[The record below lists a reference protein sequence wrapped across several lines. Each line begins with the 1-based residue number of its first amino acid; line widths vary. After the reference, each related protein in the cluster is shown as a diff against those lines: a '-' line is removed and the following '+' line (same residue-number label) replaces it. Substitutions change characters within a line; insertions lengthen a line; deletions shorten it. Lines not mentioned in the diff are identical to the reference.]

1 MTEGRVSDAEQD
13 LHPRLEGER
22 QRIQSLTDGVFAIAM
37 TILVLELKP
46 PRVAPS
52 GLGPSLRGLVGL
64 LLVYFLT
71 FLVLGGMW
79 FRHRMEFVY
88 IRHVDHP
95 LAWLNLG
102 MLGFVALV
110 PWSASLVGQ
119 QPGAHL
125 TVIIYNVNLAA
136 ATLLQ
141 QLGWLYATGRG
152 HLTGAMPAKLV
163 KWSRLV
169 GLLPVADYLVA
180 VPVSL
185 ASPAVALGLD
195 LLTPLAYIGGLL
207 YRLLY
212 RLSR

>member
-1 MTEGRVSDAEQD
+1 MTDAEED
-13 LHPRLEGER
+13 LHPRQEGER
-22 QRIQSLTDGVFAIAM
+22 DRIQTLTDGVFAIAM

-46 PRVAPS
+46 PRVAI
-52 GLGPSLRGLVGL
+52 GALGPTLRGMVPML
-64 LLVYFLT
+64 LIYLLT

-79 FRHRMEFVY
+79 FRHRMEFAY
-88 IRHVDHP
+88 IRRVDHP
-95 LAWLNLG
+95 LTWFNLG

-119 QPGAHL
+119 HPANYL
-125 TVIIYNVNLAA
+125 TVLIYNVNLAT

-141 QLGWLYATGRG
+141 HVGWLYAVGRR
-152 HLTGAMPAKLV
+152 HLAGAMPSRLV

-169 GLLPVADYLVA
+169 GLLPVVDYVA
-180 VPVSL
+180 AVVVSL
-185 ASPAVALGLD
+185 LSPTAALAID
-195 LLTPLAYIGGLL
+195 LVVPIAYVGGLL